1 MSHSLSRVFLYCSLA
16 HLSIADKNI
25 EACRQQLQQQQAV
38 ASDES
43 SSEELEHIQASYQEC
58 ISVATSNVQPI
69 EPVSFSPIMPQSMT
83 MDKEVP
89 YEINIKYL
97 LFSSL

>member
-1 MSHSLSRVFLYCSLA
+1 M
-16 HLSIADKNI
+16 DKNI
-25 EACRQQLQQQQAV
+25 EACRQQLQQQQQAV
-38 ASDES
+38 VSNEP
-43 SSEELEHIQASYQEC
+43 SSEELKHLQASYQEC